1 MTESNKYISIRL
13 NNYNYYLKE
22 YGIKE
27 AQKYAEEAGLGGNYR
42 RYLPECDPWRDHD
55 LCLWSCNYYNT
66 SLGCML
72 FHLDLNGGIK
82 KYED

>member
-1 MTESNKYISIRL
+1 MAESDKHISIRL

-27 AQKYAEEAGLGGNYR
+27 AQKYAEEACLQGNYR
-42 RYLPECDPWRDHD
+42 KYLPECDPWRDHD
-55 LCLWSCNYYNT
+55 LCSWSCNYYNT

-72 FHLDLNGGIK
+72 FHLDLNGGIN